1 MPTPSKGTR
10 KRASVA
16 PSPGAAGQ
24 DLVVLNVAV
33 KRSTRNGLNRLK
45 LMLGLP
51 NQGAVLAELVR
62 LGLATAKGR

>member
-10 KRASVA
+10 KRASVT
-16 PSPGAAGQ
+16 PSPAAAGQ